1 MTGTYSLVGLPVQ
14 AKTDHEVTLLANTLS
29 RRREAVAVAES
40 CTGGWIAK
48 SLTDVAGSSAW
59 FGYGLVTYSNMAKQR
74 LLNVREATLATHGA
88 VSEQVVREMADG
100 VRLLAGAQYGIAVS
114 GVAGPGGGTDEKPV
128 GTVWCAGSTATE
140 TTAQMQRFNGDRNEV
155 REKTVLWA
163 LRGLNELFD
172 KQPVAP

>member
-14 AKTDHEVTLLANTLS
+14 AKTVHEVTGLARVLTH
-29 RRREAVAVAES
+29 RRRSLAVAES

-59 FGYGLVTYSNMAKQR
+59 FGYGIVSYSNAAKRR
-74 LLNVREATLATHGA
+74 LLNVRETTLETWGA

-100 VRLLAGAQYGIAVS
+100 VRVLASADYAIAVS
-114 GVAGPGGGTDEKPV
+114 GIAGPGGGSAEKPV
-128 GTVWCAGSTATE
+128 GTVWCAWASAGE
-140 TTAQMQRFNGDRNEV
+140 TRAQMQRFSGDRDGI

-163 LRGLNELFD
+163 LREFNRLLDEQAF
-172 KQPVAP
+172 